1 MTQPSGDA
9 ETAERLLAH
18 ARQLYQNLA
27 GELSKAL
34 RTIASDVEDEATK
47 RRAET
52 IRSHRKSLQTILEI
66 ELQFIKD
73 SQKAEPSHV
82 IDLEAARAEVYRRLD
97 RLATTRGDQGAA

>member
-1 MTQPSGDA
+1 MTGPSSDA
-9 ETAERLLAH
+9 DTAERLLAH

-34 RTIASDVEDEATK
+34 RTIASDEEVEAAK
-47 RRAET
+47 GRAET
-52 IRSHRKSLQTILEI
+52 IRSHRKALQTVLEI

-73 SQKAEPSHV
+73 SQKAETSHV

-97 RLATTRGDQGAA
+97 RLAASGGDRGVA